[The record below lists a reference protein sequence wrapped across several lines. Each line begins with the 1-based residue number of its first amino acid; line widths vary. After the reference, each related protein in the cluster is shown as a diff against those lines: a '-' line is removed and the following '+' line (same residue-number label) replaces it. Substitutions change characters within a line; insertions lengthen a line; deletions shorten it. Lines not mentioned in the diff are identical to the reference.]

1 MTEEFTEMIDEV
13 KIASENEHKNKCS
26 SNILYIALF
35 SIIFTI
41 NIGIATY
48 FVYFKYVK
56 RNKENVSKYDYVHQT
71 SNYQL
76 RV

>member
-1 MTEEFTEMIDEV
+1 MKV

-26 SNILYIALF
+26 AYALYIVLL

-48 FVYFKYVK
+48 FDYYKYMSH
-56 RNKENVSKYDYVHQT
+56 NEENV
-71 SNYQL
+71 
-76 RV
+76 